1 MNWKDILKGHCSGEK
16 MSCSCAEC
24 SERTKKALTGKQ
36 SRLDRNNNNK
46 IDAEDFEILNNE
58 KKAVKTDKQIEKE
71 ILAEIVK
78 QGGALGMKNLKSIT
92 DRKNLIRVLNALVR
106 RGTLNHHKHG
116 DIYTH
121 KPRSRGRGFTA

>member
-16 MSCSCAEC
+16 MSCGCAEC
-24 SERTKKALTGKQ
+24 SEKT
-36 SRLDRNNNNK
+36 
-46 IDAEDFEILNNE
+46 

-78 QGGALGMKNLKSIT
+78 QGGALGMKNIKSIS
-92 DRKNLIRVLNALVR
+92 DRNNLIRVLDSLVR
-106 RGTLNHHKHG
+106 RGTIHHHKEG

-121 KPRSRGRGFTA
+121 KPSSRGRGFTA

>member
-1 MNWKDILKGHCSGEK
+1 MDWKDILKANCCGEK

-58 KKAVKTDKQIEKE
+58 KKQ
-71 ILAEIVK
+71 
-78 QGGALGMKNLKSIT
+78 
-92 DRKNLIRVLNALVR
+92 
-106 RGTLNHHKHG
+106 
-116 DIYTH
+116 
-121 KPRSRGRGFTA
+121 

>member
-1 MNWKDILKGHCSGEK
+1 MDWKDILKRHCSGEK
-16 MSCSCAEC
+16 MSCGCAEC
-24 SERTKKALTGKQ
+24 SERT
-36 SRLDRNNNNK
+36 
-46 IDAEDFEILNNE
+46 

-78 QGGALGMKNLKSIT
+78 EGGALGMKNLKSIA

-106 RGTLNHHKHG
+106 RGTIFHHKEG